1 MDVRDRIFSTCL
13 LKVNDMLLLD
23 LSHYSIVPKSY
34 LIEIAFFSRVLN
46 REKSK
51 DHVGIPIKCWSEVC
65 FKVKFNPTS
74 MFTFQILA
82 FRSTIISCTYKWTNL
97 TLPNSTPDGG
107 FLLKMTESQEARLKT
122 PRTTNI
128 WNTMLLALF

>member
-23 LSHYSIVPKSY
+23 LSHYSIIPKCY
-34 LIEIAFFSRVLN
+34 LIKITFISWVLDWK
-46 REKSK
+46 KSK
-51 DHVGIPIKCWSEVC
+51 YHVSVPIKGWSEVC
-65 FKVKFNPTS
+65 FQVKFNPTS

-82 FRSTIISCTYKWTNL
+82 FRSTKINWTYKWTNL

-107 FLLKMTESQEARLKT
+107 FLLKMTESHEARLKH